1 MDLKAE
7 VVLKNIRKEIKK
19 IRDRNRKMKNHPYAE
34 NTMVMIGLM
43 KAVEIVEE
51 LRNEEMERLIDWR
64 EEQKRLF
71 PIESQ
76 NK

>member
-7 VVLKNIRKEIKK
+7 VVLKKLRKEIKK

-43 KAVEIVEE
+43 RAVEIVDG
-51 LRNEEMERLIDWR
+51 LRNEEMEKLIDWS
-64 EEQKRLF
+64 EEQKR
-71 PIESQ
+71 IVS
-76 NK
+76 N

>member
-7 VVLKNIRKEIKK
+7 VVLRNIRKEINK

-43 KAVEIVEE
+43 QAVEIVEE
-51 LRNEEMERLIDWR
+51 LRNEEMEKLIDWR
-64 EEQKRLF
+64 EEQKRLV
-71 PIESQ
+71 S
-76 NK
+76 N

>member
-43 KAVEIVEE
+43 RAVEIVDG
-51 LRNEEMERLIDWR
+51 LRNEEMEKLIDWR
-64 EEQKRLF
+64 EEQKR
-71 PIESQ
+71 IVS
-76 NK
+76 N

>member
-7 VVLKNIRKEIKK
+7 VVLKNLRKEIKK

-43 KAVEIVEE
+43 RAVEIVDG
-51 LRNEEMERLIDWR
+51 LRNEEMEKLIDWR
-64 EEQKRLF
+64 REQKR
-71 PIESQ
+71 IVS
-76 NK
+76 N

>member
-7 VVLKNIRKEIKK
+7 VVLKNIRSEIKK

-43 KAVEIVEE
+43 RAVEIIEG
-51 LRNEEMERLIDWR
+51 LRNEEMEKLIDWR
-64 EEQKRLF
+64 EEQKR
-71 PIESQ
+71 IVS
-76 NK
+76 N

>member
-7 VVLKNIRKEIKK
+7 VVLKNLRKEIKK

-43 KAVEIVEE
+43 RAVEIVDG
-51 LRNEEMERLIDWR
+51 LRNEEMEKLIDWR
-64 EEQKRLF
+64 EEQKR
-71 PIESQ
+71 IVS
-76 NK
+76 N

>member
-7 VVLKNIRKEIKK
+7 VVLKNLRKDIKR

-43 KAVEIVEE
+43 RAVEIVEE
-51 LRNEEMERLIDWR
+51 LRNEEMEKLIDWR
-64 EEQKRLF
+64 EEQKRLV
-71 PIESQ
+71 S
-76 NK
+76 N

>member
-7 VVLKNIRKEIKK
+7 AVLKNIRKEIQK

-43 KAVEIVEE
+43 RAVDIVEE
-51 LRNEEMERLIDWR
+51 LRNDEMEKLIDWR
-64 EEQKRLF
+64 VEQKKL
-71 PIESQ
+71 IS
-76 NK
+76 N

>member
-7 VVLKNIRKEIKK
+7 VVLKNLRKEIKK

-43 KAVEIVEE
+43 RAVEIVDG
-51 LRNEEMERLIDWR
+51 LRNEEMEKLIDWR
-64 EEQKRLF
+64 NEQKR
-71 PIESQ
+71 IVS
-76 NK
+76 N

>member
-7 VVLKNIRKEIKK
+7 VVLKNLRKEIKK

-43 KAVEIVEE
+43 RAVEIVEE
-51 LRNEEMERLIDWR
+51 LRNEEMEKLIDWR
-64 EEQKRLF
+64 EEQKRLV
-71 PIESQ
+71 S
-76 NK
+76 N